1 LLTAKV
7 ILLSKYFSKANENK
21 KSENTEM
28 RSEGI
33 RVNKEKKIIYFLLA
47 IDPLTLILFLIEIDI
62 SLNIIIKKS
71 INKPI
76 FKYKR

>member
-1 LLTAKV
+1 
-7 ILLSKYFSKANENK
+7 
-21 KSENTEM
+21 M

-33 RVNKEKKIIYFLLA
+33 RVNNEKKIIYFLLA
-47 IDPLTLILFLIEIDI
+47 IDPLTLILFLIELDI

-71 INKPI
+71 NNKPI

>member
-1 LLTAKV
+1 
-7 ILLSKYFSKANENK
+7 LSKYFSKANENK

-33 RVNKEKKIIYFLLA
+33 RVNNEKKIIYFLLA
-47 IDPLTLILFLIEIDI
+47 IDPLTLILFLIELDI

-71 INKPI
+71 NNKPI

>member
-1 LLTAKV
+1 MLTAKV

-21 KSENTEM
+21 KSENIEM

-33 RVNKEKKIIYFLLA
+33 RVNNEKKIIYFLFA
-47 IDPLTLILFLIEIDI
+47 IDPLTFILFLIELDI
-62 SLNIIIKKS
+62 SLNIIMKKS
-71 INKPI
+71 INNPI

>member
-1 LLTAKV
+1 
-7 ILLSKYFSKANENK
+7 LLSKYFSKANENK
-21 KSENTEM
+21 KSENIEI

-33 RVNKEKKIIYFLLA
+33 RVNNEKKIIYFRLA
-47 IDPLTLILFLIEIDI
+47 IDPLTFILLLIELDI